1 MRALVLVDGQHVV
14 GVVRAA
20 IEHVSSSTPGATVV
34 AAALV
39 GPGEKLVDGDLAHL
53 GVPVVDGDDPVAEAL
68 DRYRPDVVFDLS
80 DEPVL
85 DARQRMRVAAQVLV
99 RGIPYVGS
107 DFRFDPP
114 PRPHVATKPSIAVI
128 GTGKRTGKTAVSAE
142 LARLL
147 AAHDRRPVIVAMG
160 RGGPP
165 EPELVDPATFD
176 LSVDGLT
183 ALAASGRHAASDHL
197 EDAVTARVATVGT
210 RRCGGGLA
218 GAPMDSTF
226 AAGVALANTRPE
238 SVLILEGSGSAI
250 PPVHADATVCV
261 VPANADLELVTGY
274 LGAYRILLSD
284 LVVVTMCQP
293 TFASSGAEVLEKG
306 IRSVAPGVRVV
317 HTVFRPFPLEPIFG
331 SRVFFVTTAPASAI
345 DLMAEHLECEH
356 GGKVVGAS
364 HRLADRQGL
373 AADLDAMADADV
385 LLVELKAAA
394 VDLAVPAA
402 RERGMEVVFCDNRL
416 APAGGEGT
424 FEELA
429 LATADSAYKRFIE
442 GKKEQPHG

>member
-1 MRALVLVDGQHVV
+1 
-14 GVVRAA
+14 
-20 IEHVSSSTPGATVV
+20 
-34 AAALV
+34 
-39 GPGEKLVDGDLAHL
+39 GPGEKLVDGDLAQL
-53 GVPVVDGDDPVAEAL
+53 GMPVVDGADPVGDAL
-68 DRYRPDVVFDLS
+68 RRYRPDVVVDLS

-85 DARQRMRVAAQVLV
+85 DARRRMALAARVLAHGV
-99 RGIPYVGS
+99 PYQGA

-114 PRPHVATKPSIAVI
+114 SRPRIATKPSVAVI
-128 GTGKRTGKTAVSAE
+128 GTGKRTGKTAVSAH

-147 AAHDRRPVIVAMG
+147 AARDTRPVIVAMG

-176 LSVDGLT
+176 LSVDGLVELT
-183 ALAASGRHAASDHL
+183 AAGRHAASDHL

-218 GAPMDSTF
+218 GAPFDTTF
-226 AAGVALANTRPE
+226 ADGVRLANGRSEP
-238 SVLILEGSGSAI
+238 VLILEGSGAAI

-261 VPANADLELVTGY
+261 VPATADPELVTGY
-274 LGAYRILLSD
+274 LGSYRVLLSD
-284 LVVVTMCQP
+284 LIVVTMAEP

-331 SRVFFVTTAPASAI
+331 SRVFFVTAAPASAI
-345 DLMAEHLECEH
+345 DLMTEHLECEH

-364 HRLADRQGL
+364 TRLSDRHGL
-373 AADLDAMADADV
+373 AADLDEMPDADV

-402 RERGMEVVFCDNRL
+402 RERGMEVVFCDNRVV
-416 APAGGEGT
+416 PTGGDGT
-424 FEELA
+424 FDELA
-429 LATADSAYKRFIE
+429 LATTDMAIQRFTE
-442 GKKEQPHG
+442 GK